1 VRSLHDARVTL
12 DDETPP
18 KSDPRRIGG
27 QLAGGLALRV
37 SRYPLQALFVL
48 AVPPILGPE
57 AYGAYATCVA
67 LFGLVV
73 EATDPGTVP
82 LFGRFLPG
90 LPPQAASTLVRQ
102 VLWSRLALAAGPG
115 TLLLA
120 LLWTPRPEDP
130 LLFGLVV
137 AAVFVVPF
145 QQVFFA
151 RLYARGQLTRFMAR
165 DPLRSGM
172 SLALVVPGYLLGGL
186 VGAMAAL
193 VLAQV
198 VLVGIGAAWLRPR
211 AADLAPPRT
220 LAGLPATLRFGVA
233 AALPGAL
240 SGVALLMGTPLLA
253 RAGRPEP
260 EVAAFNLA
268 AYGLVLVMALV
279 EYPFAAL
286 MPTLGQSVD
295 AGRHGEASRWLLDVS
310 GRASAAAA
318 LVIVALVAV
327 GDPLIRLV
335 LGPGFAGVYPNLLL
349 LVGGGI
355 FPALVSQAGLS
366 LAVLARTPS
375 RAAGPAVVLA
385 LVTGVGTL
393 VLAGGAG
400 APAAAAAL
408 VAGLAAQGAAL
419 LAVTPGLA
427 RLALRPV
434 GSSMAAAG
442 PALVLG
448 GLEAAGWVALAPGAR
463 IAVLAAVLLAAAWP
477 LGRLLRRVP

>member
-1 VRSLHDARVTL
+1 MRIL
-12 DDETPP
+12 
-18 KSDPRRIGG
+18 RRY
-27 QLAGGLALRV
+27 LATE
-37 SRYPLQALFVL
+37 
-48 AVPPILGPE
+48 I
-57 AYGAYATCVA
+57 
-67 LFGLVV
+67 
-73 EATDPGTVP
+73 
-82 LFGRFLPG
+82 
-90 LPPQAASTLVRQ
+90 
-102 VLWSRLALAAGPG
+102 
-115 TLLLA
+115 
-120 LLWTPRPEDP
+120 
-130 LLFGLVV
+130 
-137 AAVFVVPF
+137 
-145 QQVFFA
+145 
-151 RLYARGQLTRFMAR
+151 
-165 DPLRSGM
+165 
-172 SLALVVPGYLLGGL
+172 
-186 VGAMAAL
+186 MAA
-193 VLAQV
+193 
-198 VLVGIGAAWLRPR
+198 
-211 AADLAPPRT
+211 T
-220 LAGLPATLRFGVA
+220 
-233 AALPGAL
+233 
-240 SGVALLMGTPLLA
+240 
-253 RAGRPEP
+253 
-260 EVAAFNLA
+260 
-268 AYGLVLVMALV
+268 
-279 EYPFAAL
+279 
-286 MPTLGQSVD
+286 
-295 AGRHGEASRWLLDVS
+295 
-310 GRASAAAA
+310 A